1 MTWNLRRQGGFTLVE
16 LMVALTLGLLLS
28 GMIVGIF
35 VSNKQ
40 SYRIQNAL
48 ARIQESGRFG
58 LEFMGR
64 DIRGANFLGSCQPAG
79 DIHRVTNTLNS
90 GYSANVVVGV
100 EGFDADGTG
109 WDPSLDSAI
118 SGESPTAGSD
128 ILTLRLAGDGVP
140 VETPYMNTSSADI
153 HVQAGNR
160 LKQGDIAV
168 ICDAAAAA
176 IFQITNANPG
186 TSGSVV
192 HNTGGSTTPG
202 NSTKNLGKTFGAG
215 AEIFTFSTKSYF
227 VATSQSGS
235 GTSLWVKVDDADPVE
250 LVEDVE
256 RLQIEYGLSPG
267 SDDQSADRYVAAPDV
282 DDWARVVAVRLH
294 LLITSGEAGLR
305 SDGAQSMS
313 FNGASTPSSTRIRK
327 TFTSVINLRNRVP

>member
-1 MTWNLRRQGGFTLVE
+1 MTWNLRRQGGLTLVE

-35 VSNKQ
+35 VSNHQ

-64 DIRGANFLGSCQPAG
+64 DIRGASFLGSCQPAG
-79 DIHRVTNTLNS
+79 DIHRVTNTLSS
-90 GYSANVVVGV
+90 GYFANVAVGV
-100 EGFDADGTG
+100 EGFDAGGTDD
-109 WDPSLDSAI
+109 WEPALDSSI
-118 SGESPTAGSD
+118 SDESPTDGSD

-140 VETPYMNTSSADI
+140 VETPYMDDPSAAI
-153 HVQAGNR
+153 QVQADDR
-160 LKQGDIAV
+160 FKQGNIAV
-168 ICDAAAAA
+168 VCDASAAA
-176 IFQITNANPG
+176 IFQITSIS
-186 TSGSVV
+186 SGSLV
-192 HNTGGSTTPG
+192 HG
-202 NSTKNLGKTFGAG
+202 KNLGKKFGAG

-256 RLQIEYGLSPG
+256 RMQIEYGLSPG
-267 SDDQSADRYVAAPDV
+267 NEDQSADRYVAAPDV

-294 LLITSGEAGLR
+294 LLIASGEPGLR
-305 SDGAQSMS
+305 SDGAQSMT
-313 FNGASTPSSTRIRK
+313 FNDNDKDTPPLPSSTRIRK